1 MNFQKGAFVMPVD
14 NPAKS
19 LTQATY
25 ERLRKDVL
33 SCALAPGS
41 RVNVKELAEAYEAS
55 GGAVREAL
63 SRLTSED
70 LVLSEPQKGFRIAP
84 ISFADLRDLTL
95 ARIEIEGMCL
105 RQSIENGDVS
115 WEARLVSA
123 YHSLSRAPGPESGE
137 NYEEIQWN
145 SAHSTFHEALVSA
158 CPNSWL
164 SRLRKMM
171 FEQNSRY
178 RALSVSITA
187 GDRDLTSE
195 HRQLLD
201 AALARDADVAVALI
215 GEHIRQTSA
224 VLMRE
229 LQSFEALGEQPRA

>member
-1 MNFQKGAFVMPVD
+1 MSVD

-25 ERLRKDVL
+25 ERLRRDVL
-33 SCALAPGS
+33 SCALTPGS
-41 RVNVKELAEAYEAS
+41 RVNVKELAELYEAS

-70 LVLSEPQKGFRIAP
+70 LVVSEPQKGFRIAP
-84 ISFADLRDLTL
+84 ISLADLRDLTL
-95 ARIEIEGMCL
+95 ARVEIEGMCL

-123 YHSLSRAPGPESGE
+123 YHSLSKAPGPDSGDQYDSVE
-137 NYEEIQWN
+137 WN
-145 SAHSTFHEALVSA
+145 RAHSAFHETLFSA

-164 SRLRKMM
+164 SRLSKMM

-178 RALSVSITA
+178 RALSVAITA
-187 GDRDLTSE
+187 GNRDLAGE
-195 HRQLLD
+195 HKGLLE
-201 AALARDADVAVALI
+201 AALERNADIAVALI
-215 GEHIRQTSA
+215 GLHIQQTSA
-224 VLMRE
+224 VLMAE
-229 LQSFEALGEQPRA
+229 LQESKNLGDR

>member
-1 MNFQKGAFVMPVD
+1 MSVD

-25 ERLRKDVL
+25 ERLRRDVL

-41 RVNVKELAEAYEAS
+41 RVNVKELAELYEAS

-70 LVLSEPQKGFRIAP
+70 LVVLEPQKGFRIAP
-84 ISFADLRDLTL
+84 ISLADLRDLTL

-123 YHSLSRAPGPESGE
+123 YHSLSRAPGPESGDK
-137 NYEEIQWN
+137 YESVQWN
-145 SAHSTFHEALVSA
+145 GAHSAFHETLVSA

-178 RALSVSITA
+178 RALSVAITA
-187 GDRDLTSE
+187 GDRDLSGE
-195 HRQLLD
+195 HKGLLD
-201 AALARDADVAVALI
+201 AALARDADTAVALI
-215 GEHIRQTSA
+215 GLHIQQTSA
-224 VLMRE
+224 VLMTE
-229 LQSFEALGEQPRA
+229 LQASKALGDQ

>member
-1 MNFQKGAFVMPVD
+1 MAVD

-25 ERLRKDVL
+25 ERLRRDVL

-41 RVNVKELAEAYEAS
+41 RVNVKELAERYEAS

-70 LVLSEPQKGFRIAP
+70 LVVSEPQKGFRVAP
-84 ISFADLRDLTL
+84 ISLADLGDLTL
-95 ARIEIEGMCL
+95 ARIEIEGICL
-105 RQSIENGDVS
+105 RQSIENGDVG

-123 YHSLSRAPGPESGE
+123 YHRLSKAHGPESGDQ
-137 NYEEIQWN
+137 YEAVQWN
-145 SAHSTFHEALVSA
+145 GAHAAFHETLVSA

-178 RALSVSITA
+178 RALSVAITA
-187 GDRDLTSE
+187 AGRDLAGE
-195 HRQLLD
+195 HRGLLE
-201 AALARDADVAVALI
+201 AALARDAEAAVALI
-215 GEHIRQTSA
+215 GLHIQQTSA
-224 VLMRE
+224 VLMNE
-229 LQSFEALGEQPRA
+229 LRSSNALGESQ